1 MTLSNIMF
9 FVRLY
14 HVASVIVRN
23 TAKKIRRGE
32 CSSALTLSLSLR
44 PIQGCR
50 RVEHVLLCG
59 KYLQIQI
66 DKTDLHEIYVI
77 KS

>member
-9 FVRLY
+9 LLRLY
-14 HVASVIVRN
+14 RVASVIVRN
-23 TAKKIRRGE
+23 TAKQIRRGE

-50 RVEHVLLCG
+50 RVEHILLCG
-59 KYLQIQI
+59 EYLQIQI
-66 DKTDLHEIYVI
+66 NKTDFYEI
-77 KS
+77 